1 MITGIRMFVVVILLL
16 AVGTIVVPVFMRQNQ
31 TSQTP
36 QLTVLIDGKSAGKSI
51 TVKADDTVYPCKKSS
66 CALPSQRD
74 TNAQTFTIAKLTDQH
89 ELVWVI
95 DATDVLK
102 QFNKADLTVTV
113 DTANQTVTRV
123 SSLQPD
129 TGTTT
134 EQPFTLANLGVNLNV
149 DKNTVKIF
157 GVIMVIVIILIGL
170 KFMSVGGAHH

>member
-129 TGTTT
+129 TGRT
-134 EQPFTLANLGVNLNV
+134 ANLGVNLNV
-149 DKNTVKIF
+149 DENTVKIF

>member
-1 MITGIRMFVVVILLL
+1 MCSSDL
-16 AVGTIVVPVFMRQNQ
+16 
-31 TSQTP
+31 
-36 QLTVLIDGKSAGKSI
+36 LTVLIDGKSAGKSI

-129 TGTTT
+129 TGRT
-134 EQPFTLANLGVNLNV
+134 ANLGVNLNV
-149 DKNTVKIF
+149 DENTVKIF

>member
-1 MITGIRMFVVVILLL
+1 MFVVVILLL

-129 TGTTT
+129 TGRT
-134 EQPFTLANLGVNLNV
+134 ANLGVNLNV
-149 DKNTVKIF
+149 DENTVKIF